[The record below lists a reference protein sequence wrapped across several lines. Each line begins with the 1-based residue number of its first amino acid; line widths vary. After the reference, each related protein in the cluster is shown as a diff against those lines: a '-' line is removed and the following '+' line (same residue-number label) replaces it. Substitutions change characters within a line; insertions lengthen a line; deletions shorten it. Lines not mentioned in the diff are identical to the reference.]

1 MNRPA
6 VALLACL
13 SLVVLSCGGNST
25 LDNTEAEV
33 VLTVDI
39 DEYNPDIDICLF
51 AGLDV
56 AISSMSIESRAKSPV
71 ANIGPNQDVNLTRW
85 VIKPYRTD
93 GGSTASPDWS
103 YDMAVF
109 VPAGGS
115 ADLENYRIF
124 PAEYFALEP
133 LAWLD
138 PNNLATSGV
147 DPETGNL
154 NIRQSLTLQ
163 LFGRTISG
171 KAVATEPIPVAFN
184 FFCSTGN

>member
-39 DEYNPDIDICLF
+39 EEYNPDIDICLF
-51 AGLDV
+51 QSLGADIPI
-56 AISSMSIESRAKSPV
+56 AQMTIESRAKSPV

-85 VIKPYRTD
+85 LVTPYRTD
-93 GGSTASPDWS
+93 GGSTASPSWS
-103 YDMAVF
+103 YDLAVF
-109 VPAGGS
+109 VPAGGQ

-124 PAEYFALEP
+124 PAEYFDVEP
-133 LAWLD
+133 LLWLT
-138 PNNLATSGV
+138 PSYGGV
-147 DPETGNL
+147 DPETGNT

-163 LFGRTISG
+163 LFGRTVSG

-184 FFCSTGN
+184 FTCED

>member
-39 DEYNPDIDICLF
+39 EEYNPDIDICLF
-51 AGLDV
+51 AGFDM
-56 AISSMSIESRAKSPV
+56 AISEMTIESRAKSPV

-85 VIKPYRTD
+85 VVTPYRTD
-93 GGSTASPDWS
+93 GGATASPQWT
-103 YDMAVF
+103 YDQAVF
-109 VPAGGS
+109 VPAGGN
-115 ADLENYRIF
+115 ADLENYRIY
-124 PAEYFALEP
+124 PAENFGVEP
-133 LAWLD
+133 LLWLY
-138 PNNLATSGV
+138 SEYGGV
-147 DPETGNL
+147 DPETGNT
-154 NIRQSLTLQ
+154 NIRQSLQLQ

-184 FFCSTGN
+184 FFCNSGN

>member
-39 DEYNPDIDICLF
+39 EEYNPDIDICLF
-51 AGLDV
+51 AGIDM
-56 AISSMSIESRAKSPV
+56 AISDMSIESRAKSPV

-85 VIKPYRTD
+85 VVTPYRTD
-93 GGSTASPDWS
+93 GGATASPQWT
-103 YDMAVF
+103 YDQAVF
-109 VPAGGS
+109 VPAGGQ
-115 ADLENYRIF
+115 ADLENYRIY
-124 PAEYFALEP
+124 PAENFGVEP
-133 LAWLD
+133 LLWLY
-138 PNNLATSGV
+138 SEYGGV
-147 DPETGNL
+147 DPETGNT
-154 NIRQSLTLQ
+154 NIRQSLQLQ

-184 FFCSTGN
+184 FFCNPGN

>member
-39 DEYNPDIDICLF
+39 EEYNPDIDICLF

-93 GGSTASPDWS
+93 GGATASPSWS
-103 YDMAVF
+103 YDLAVF
-109 VPAGGS
+109 VPAGGN
-115 ADLENYRIF
+115 ADLENYRIY
-124 PAEYFALEP
+124 PAEYFDVEP
-133 LAWLD
+133 LLWLY
-138 PNNLATSGV
+138 PEYGGV
-147 DPETGNL
+147 DPETGNT
-154 NIRQSLTLQ
+154 NVRQSLTLQ

-184 FFCSTGN
+184 FTCGN

>member
-39 DEYNPDIDICLF
+39 EEYNPDIDICLF
-51 AGLDV
+51 AGIDM
-56 AISSMSIESRAKSPV
+56 AISDMSIESRAKSPV

-85 VIKPYRTD
+85 VVTPYRTD
-93 GGSTASPDWS
+93 GGATASPQWT
-103 YDMAVF
+103 YDQAVF
-109 VPAGGS
+109 VPAGGQ
-115 ADLENYRIF
+115 ADLENYRIY
-124 PAEYFALEP
+124 PAENFNVEP
-133 LAWLD
+133 LLWLY
-138 PNNLATSGV
+138 SEYGGV
-147 DPETGNL
+147 DPETGNT
-154 NIRQSLTLQ
+154 NIRQSLQLQ

-184 FFCSTGN
+184 FFCNPGN